1 MSRQS
6 RLLVGFLSQIVIT
19 TICTS
24 SALSQSAFETNKV
37 VACQADSEAH
47 SLLLS
52 TSKRST
58 LPAPSVSYLPGDD
71 GEFIM
76 VADFSGLVWSLPTRI
91 LRAQPSSKVHGIE
104 EIRIGR
110 CSENPPICRISI
122 TADNPN
128 AFKSLSFKAKPGALS
143 ISWAGNHKLPAR
155 AIAQGSNSGVKQT
168 PLYVAPSVSEA
179 QSAPA
184 STNAIPR
191 ANGLQ
196 TWSSSNLSDAQTI
209 AQTTDQ
215 TNSQN
220 NLALRP
226 PLPLIG
232 TNTNNNRGGEDTANS
247 EWKSGAPLPA
257 ATLMP
262 LVAPSFKSARHK
274 KEIAD
279 SVEARALSTPKLAE
293 ENRRPNINA
302 EDAERPIEITVD
314 SKSSHKDNGPE
325 CLKLAIKATHPFTYN
340 TFRLH
345 APERYV
351 VDFTN
356 CPELINAQ
364 LPDVSQ
370 NTFVRSI
377 RIGQPDDDQK
387 TRLVLDLTDTPVSVK
402 EEILDS
408 SSRLG
413 LTLLGGDQ
421 IDTKAPVAAA
431 SEIVPMPS
439 NFSHL
444 RIPRDTL
451 IVLDAGHGG
460 TDPGAQRGEV
470 QEKAITLEI
479 IDRLKRVLESKG
491 ARVVL
496 TRSDDTFVSLEERVR
511 ITNNTAPTLFLS
523 VHINAMESAS
533 DIRGIETYY
542 LTEQSRLLADA
553 VHECLISGLAA
564 PDRSVRKARFYVIKN
579 TPVPAI
585 LAEVG
590 FISNQ
595 NERDKLISSDYQ
607 MKIAEAL
614 EHGVILYLDRKL
626 ALKKSN
632 TYTKTTENLPSDNGT
647 TATAGTNQSSSKSN
661 ASNQTTMQRIA
672 QSRRKNAD
680 NELR

>member
-24 SALSQSAFETNKV
+24 GALSQAAWETNKV
-37 VACQADSEAH
+37 VACQADGDAH

-52 TSKRST
+52 TSKRT
-58 LPAPSVSYLPGDD
+58 ALPAPSVSYLPGDD

-76 VADFSGLVWSLPTRI
+76 VADFSGLVWNLPTRV
-91 LRAQPSSKVHGIE
+91 LRAQASSKVHGIE
-104 EIRIGR
+104 ELRIGR
-110 CSENPPICRISI
+110 FSESPPICRISI

-128 AFKSLSFKAKPGALS
+128 AFKAISFKAKPGSLS
-143 ISWAGNHKLPAR
+143 ISWAGNQKAPLPAV
-155 AIAQGSNSGVKQT
+155 AQASNRRLKQ
-168 PLYVAPSVSEA
+168 PSRYVPPARSEA
-179 QSAPA
+179 ESAITNT
-184 STNAIPR
+184 STTSL

-196 TWSSSNLSDAQTI
+196 TWSSSNLSNPQK
-209 AQTTDQ
+209 
-215 TNSQN
+215 

-226 PLPLIG
+226 PLSPTGAISDNDEG
-232 TNTNNNRGGEDTANS
+232 DTAQ
-247 EWKSGAPLPA
+247 KTDLKAAPPYGTGNTMPA
-257 ATLMP
+257 
-262 LVAPSFKSARHK
+262 VAPSWKNAHRKKDTADRTEAPPVVTPSA
-274 KEIAD
+274 
-279 SVEARALSTPKLAE
+279 TE
-293 ENRRPNINA
+293 ENRISNTNG
-302 EDAERPIEITVD
+302 EDAERPIEIAIDT
-314 SKSSHKDNGPE
+314 KSSRKDNSPE
-325 CLKLAIKATHPFTYN
+325 SLKLAIKATHPFAYN

-345 APERYV
+345 SPERYV

-377 RIGQPDDDQK
+377 RIGQPDDDHK

-402 EEILDS
+402 EEIADS

-413 LTLLGGDQ
+413 LTLVGGDQ

-431 SEIVPMPS
+431 AEILPMPS

-470 QEKAITLEI
+470 QEKEITMEI
-479 IDRLKRVLESKG
+479 IDKLKRVLEAKG

-496 TRSDDTFVSLEERVR
+496 TRSDDTFVSLEDRVR
-511 ITNNTAPTLFLS
+511 ITNNTDPTLFLS

-533 DIRGIETYY
+533 DIHGIETYY
-542 LTEQSRLLADA
+542 QTEQSRLLADA

-590 FISNQ
+590 FISNHD
-595 NERDKLISSDYQ
+595 ERDKLISSDYQ

-614 EHGVILYLDRKL
+614 EHGVILYLDRKI

-647 TATAGTNQSSSKSN
+647 TATAGTNQSSSRSN
-661 ASNQTTMQRIA
+661 STHQTTMQRIA

-680 NELR
+680 DELR

>member
-6 RLLVGFLSQIVIT
+6 RLLVGFLSQIVIA

-24 SALSQSAFETNKV
+24 GALSQAAWETNKV
-37 VACQADSEAH
+37 VACQADGEAH
-47 SLLLS
+47 NLLLS
-52 TSKRST
+52 TAKRT
-58 LPAPSVSYLPGDD
+58 ALPAPSVSYLPGDD

-76 VADFSGLVWSLPTRI
+76 VADFSGLVWSLPTRV

-104 EIRIGR
+104 EVRIGR
-110 CSENPPICRISI
+110 FSENPPICRISI

-128 AFKSLSFKAKPGALS
+128 AFKAISFKAKPGSLS
-143 ISWAGNHKLPAR
+143 ISWAGNHKQPLP
-155 AIAQGSNSGVKQT
+155 AIAQGSNARVQQ
-168 PLYVAPSVSEA
+168 PARYVPPSESET
-179 QSAPA
+179 QSAPV
-184 STNAIPR
+184 S
-191 ANGLQ
+191 ANTISVVSGLQ
-196 TWSSSNLSDAQTI
+196 TWSSSNLSNAQSSP
-209 AQTTDQ
+209 QK
-215 TNSQN
+215 

-226 PLPLIG
+226 PLPLTG
-232 TNTNNNRGGEDTANS
+232 TNNIGNENDTA
-247 EWKSGAPLPA
+247 PLQTA
-257 ATLMP
+257 ATMP
-262 LVAPSFKSARHK
+262 QVAPNFKSARHK
-274 KEIAD
+274 KEIVD
-279 SVEARALSTPKLAE
+279 SVAAPVLNAPSPPD

-302 EDAERPIEITVD
+302 EDAERPIEIAVET
-314 SKSSHKDNGPE
+314 KSSRKDNGPE
-325 CLKLAIKATHPFTYN
+325 CLMLAIKATHSFSYN

-345 APERYV
+345 SPERYV

-377 RIGQPDDDQK
+377 RIGQPDDDKK

-431 SEIVPMPS
+431 QEIVPMPS

-444 RIPRDTL
+444 RIPRNTL

-470 QEKAITLEI
+470 QEKEITMDI
-479 IDRLKRVLESKG
+479 IEKLKRVLEAKG

-496 TRSDDTFVSLEERVR
+496 TRSDDIFVSLEDRVR

-533 DIRGIETYY
+533 DIHGIETYY
-542 LTEQSRLLADA
+542 QTEQSRLLADA
-553 VHECLISGLAA
+553 VHECLISNLAA

-595 NERDKLISSDYQ
+595 AERDKLISSDYQ

-632 TYTKTTENLPSDNGT
+632 TYTKTTENLPSDNTT
-647 TATAGTNQSSSKSN
+647 TATAGTIQSSARSN
-661 ASNQTTMQRIA
+661 SSNQTTMQRIA
-672 QSRRKNAD
+672 QNRRKNAD
-680 NELR
+680 DELR

>member
-24 SALSQSAFETNKV
+24 GALSQAAWETNKV
-37 VACQADSEAH
+37 VACQADGETH

-52 TSKRST
+52 TAKRT
-58 LPAPSVSYLPGDD
+58 ALPAPSVSYLPGDD

-76 VADFSGLVWSLPTRI
+76 VADFSGLVWSLPTRV
-91 LRAQPSSKVHGIE
+91 LRAQPSSKAHGIE
-104 EIRIGR
+104 EIRIG
-110 CSENPPICRISI
+110 CFSESPPICRISI

-128 AFKSLSFKAKPGALS
+128 AFKALSFKAKPGSLS
-143 ISWAGNHKLPAR
+143 ISWAGNHRQPLPA
-155 AIAQGSNSGVKQT
+155 IAPGSNSRVKQ
-168 PLYVAPSVSEA
+168 PARYVPPSASET

-184 STNAIPR
+184 KTNTISTGS
-191 ANGLQ
+191 GLQ
-196 TWSSSNLSDAQTI
+196 TWSSSNLSNAQTN
-209 AQTTDQ
+209 AQTSPQ
-215 TNSQN
+215 K

-226 PLPLIG
+226 PLPLSG
-232 TNTNNNRGGEDTANS
+232 TNNSGNENDTA
-247 EWKSGAPLPA
+247 PLQTT
-257 ATLMP
+257 ATMP
-262 LVAPSFKSARHK
+262 QVAPNFKSA
-274 KEIAD
+274 
-279 SVEARALSTPKLAE
+279 
-293 ENRRPNINA
+293 RRPNINA
-302 EDAERPIEITVD
+302 ENAERPIEIAVD
-314 SKSSHKDNGPE
+314 TKSSRKDNGPE
-325 CLKLAIKATHPFTYN
+325 CLKLAIKATHPFSYN

-345 APERYV
+345 SPERYV
-351 VDFTN
+351 VDFSN

-421 IDTKAPVAAA
+421 IDTKAPITAAQ
-431 SEIVPMPS
+431 EIVPMPS

-470 QEKAITLEI
+470 QEKEITMDI
-479 IDRLKRVLESKG
+479 IEKLKKVLEAKG

-496 TRSDDTFVSLEERVR
+496 TRSDDTFVSLEDRVR

-533 DIRGIETYY
+533 DIHGIETYY
-542 LTEQSRLLADA
+542 QTEQSRLLADA
-553 VHECLISGLAA
+553 VHECLISNLAA

-595 NERDKLISSDYQ
+595 AERDKLISSDYQ

-632 TYTKTTENLPSDNGT
+632 TYTKTTENLPSANGT
-647 TATAGTNQSSSKSN
+647 TATAGTIQSSPRSN
-661 ASNQTTMQRIA
+661 SSNQTTMQRIA

-680 NELR
+680 DELR